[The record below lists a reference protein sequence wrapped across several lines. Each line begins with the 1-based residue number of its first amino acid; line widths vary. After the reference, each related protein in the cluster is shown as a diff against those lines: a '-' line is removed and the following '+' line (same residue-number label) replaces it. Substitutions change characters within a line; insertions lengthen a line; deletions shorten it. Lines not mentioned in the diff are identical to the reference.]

1 MATGTGAM
9 RERWSYLLG
18 VPPMEEYLGFL
29 TQASADQDVNL
40 GEAATR
46 WRAAATAFSALLP
59 TEEGAADGQA
69 AEALPSVHG
78 EREAAFLGAPEVAAS
93 YLTIPPRLAVV
104 PLDGLVVFQ
113 RQISL
118 GYASALQALIG
129 AWTLESDELFNYC
142 LMLGQPQPPINLAQ
156 VSPNTFVFSST
167 STDARF
173 LGARLVDAA
182 AIAGHIP
189 PGRPT
194 SAVVLYVGYGVNAL
208 NVLSFN
214 GRLILN
220 NGSHRA
226 YALRAAGAT
235 HAIAVVQDLT
245 REGELS
251 IVPLVQQNRGVY
263 LASPR
268 PPMLRDYFNPQLTEV
283 IEAPRKVRQIRL
295 QFAMEQIDAPG

>member
-1 MATGTGAM
+1 METTDGAI
-9 RERWSYLLG
+9 REPWNYLLG
-18 VPPMEEYLGFL
+18 VPPIEEYLGFL
-29 TQASADQDVNL
+29 TQASTDQDFDL
-40 GEAATR
+40 AAAATR
-46 WRAAATAFSALLP
+46 WRAAAAVFAALLAS
-59 TEEGAADGQA
+59 EAGAADGHPV
-69 AEALPSVHG
+69 EAVPAIHS
-78 EREAAFLGAPEVAAS
+78 EREAAFLAAREVAAS
-93 YLTIPPRLAVV
+93 YLTIAPRLAVV

-118 GYASALQALIG
+118 TYATQLQAHIG
-129 AWTLESDELFNYC
+129 DWTLESQELFNYC
-142 LMLGQPQPPINLAQ
+142 LMLDQPHPPIKLAQ

-189 PGRPT
+189 AGRPT
-194 SAVVLYVGYGVNAL
+194 SAVVLHVGYGVNAL
-208 NVLSFN
+208 NVLSVN

-245 REGELS
+245 REEELS

-263 LASPR
+263 LGSPR